1 MSNPVDEYLT
11 EKKAFFGKT
20 VGDVATGA
28 REAFSAKGLGT
39 LGAQALAV
47 AGVGMLLDSTRQT
60 YMAATK
66 NQHFKK
72 MLEVNPDLG
81 EAQQQ
86 DPKMFNQYYNS
97 LRKLNPQFAADPVV
111 AGSYMRKMTE
121 FPTNAGS
128 VLVDSLR
135 ARPADSGFKDFNTGL
150 GIARSASESEQMKR
164 HMEQVQYERMLQE
177 ADGG

>member
-1 MSNPVDEYLT
+1 MGNPVDDYLT
-11 EKKAFFGKT
+11 EKQAFFGGAAK
-20 VGDVATGA
+20 GVAEGA
-28 REAFSAKGLGT
+28 RKAFTPEGLGT

-47 AGVGMLLDSTRQT
+47 AGAGALIDSARKT

-81 EAQQQ
+81 ETQQQ

-97 LRKLNPQFAADPVV
+97 LRNLNPQFAADPVV

-121 FPTNAGS
+121 FPINAGD
-128 VLVDSLR
+128 VLVNSLQS
-135 ARPADSGFKDFNTGL
+135 RPSGGGLKDFSTGL
-150 GIARSASESEQMKR
+150 NIAQRAAPPSEMDQLKLEQMR
-164 HMEQVQYERMLQE
+164 ES
-177 ADGG
+177 AGD